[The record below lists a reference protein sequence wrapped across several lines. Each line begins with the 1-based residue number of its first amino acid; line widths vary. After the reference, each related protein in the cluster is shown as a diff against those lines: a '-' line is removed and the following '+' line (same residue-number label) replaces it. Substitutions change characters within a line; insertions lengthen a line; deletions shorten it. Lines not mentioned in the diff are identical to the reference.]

1 MDVFFQGLPKE
12 LYLESLLVL
21 VLSSSK
27 DFLKSWQW
35 ECWNGIVDHK
45 ASYFSNTMP
54 SKKNWINKKFR
65 VVGQHFFGLPIHKIS
80 LPTLISWHLVQ
91 RVTFDDVHFAMYTT
105 LKVKGVCGNFY
116 TNTSNCCDVIV

>member
-54 SKKNWINKKFR
+54 SKMDYKKNQSCWL
-65 VVGQHFFGLPIHKIS
+65 FFGLPIHKIS

-105 LKVKGVCGNFY
+105 LKVKGVRGNFY
-116 TNTSNCCDVIV
+116 TNTSKCCDVIV

>member
-54 SKKNWINKKFR
+54 SKKT
-65 VVGQHFFGLPIHKIS
+65 GLIKNSELLASIFWPSHS
-80 LPTLISWHLVQ
+80 QNLITNSDFL
-91 RVTFDDVHFAMYTT
+91 A
-105 LKVKGVCGNFY
+105 LSPKG
-116 TNTSNCCDVIV
+116 DL